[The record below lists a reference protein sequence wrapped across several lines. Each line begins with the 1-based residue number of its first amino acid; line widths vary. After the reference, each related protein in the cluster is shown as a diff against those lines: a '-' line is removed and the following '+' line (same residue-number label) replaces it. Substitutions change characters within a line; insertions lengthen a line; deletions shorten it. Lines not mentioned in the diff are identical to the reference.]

1 MTQLTTFLSSFDM
14 SLLDL
19 VPYQE
24 TTAIIDIWQLKLH
37 HLESSEGEKQHST
50 TGCFLFLY
58 FFLFPSSEM
67 SLQKQPDQGMLL
79 C

>member
-1 MTQLTTFLSSFDM
+1 MHWFWIEPSLMSFM
-14 SLLDL
+14 HLKKRQGS
-19 VPYQE
+19 
-24 TTAIIDIWQLKLH
+24 IIDIWQQKLH

-50 TGCFLFLY
+50 TGWFLFLY